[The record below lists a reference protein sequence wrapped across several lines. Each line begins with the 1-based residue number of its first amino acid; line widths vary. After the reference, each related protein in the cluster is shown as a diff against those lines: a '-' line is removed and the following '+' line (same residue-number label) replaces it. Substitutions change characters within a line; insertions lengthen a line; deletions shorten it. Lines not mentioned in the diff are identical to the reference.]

1 VAGWITGNNAGLRAV
16 TLLAAVSVVATLGA
30 RVVSGDEALAA
41 PVPAAVRTAADA
53 TARAVQTGEPVE
65 IPDRTTETSQTFA
78 NPDGSLTDKVS
89 NSPVRVRQGDNWR
102 AVDTTLEFRPDG
114 SVGPKAALSDITLSA
129 GGKGL
134 LAKVGVK
141 DGTLQLQS
149 PWSLSRPTLSGSKAT
164 YPDVIAGVDLVTEA
178 TTDGFTYNL
187 VVKNR
192 EAAENPAL
200 KSIHFPVASTG
211 LSLRAN
217 RPSGPAYVAQDG
229 RLVMTAG
236 SAIMWDSA
244 KPGPQAKAAQTA
256 SSAQL
261 VDDGP
266 RGAHVAKMDLKGDAS
281 GLTVVPNA
289 ALLTAASTV
298 YPLVLDPVISTPS
311 RSAWAAAW
319 QLYPTTS
326 FYKTT
331 HSLGVGYENYEQ
343 HKIVR
348 SFFQFNTAVY
358 AGKKIFG
365 ATLRTYETHSASCV
379 ARSVTVT
386 RTAPISA
393 ATTWNN
399 QPAVQLAAGSK
410 SFANG
415 YNSSCPDAYVE
426 IPVTNS
432 MVDTAAKGYSTS
444 TFRLSATDETDGVA
458 WKQFSSFGELQISY
472 LSQPAVPRRLG
483 LTDPEVGCGTAT
495 SPDTVDSANLQF
507 GVMPMLT
514 ANDPGNRVRAE
525 LQIYSSSGNPFI
537 TKQTALDSQGT
548 PLTLTIPITE
558 FPDQVTYHFRARTL
572 YPYNGGVLTS
582 GYTIWCY
589 FKVDR
594 LAPPSPIVTAKY
606 GSVTLTNCRQSSDT
620 CPEIVPSGGTV
631 SYTIKG
637 AVADVIRQ
645 EYYFQGAKVRSKVNG
660 NTVTVNL
667 VPSANGYNTLY
678 AVSYDAAG
686 HASAPALFMINLKSA
701 APPVGA
707 WSFDDGGS
715 GVTASDSATPAHPLT
730 LSGGAT
736 FDDAGRDGGSI
747 QLDGVDDYAETPT
760 TVVDTSQ
767 SFTVSAW
774 ARLTSAKE
782 AVVVGAAGSIGS
794 AFELYYSVSLNRW
807 VFMRMKTDTMS
818 PVTVKALSDEPA
830 VLGAWTLVTG
840 VYDANPVAPTI
851 KLYINGRL
859 QTAGNVAY
867 PDSAW
872 KATGPL
878 SVGQGQYNDVFGSRF
893 AGSLDAVRIWQ
904 RPLTA
909 DAVMSEVEIRKA
921 DKVVAGRA
929 ARWPLDGATLGAD
942 QVWRTEDTIYGVNMV
957 ISGFGGG
964 IDPSAA
970 FVEDDD
976 HGRVLQFSG
985 AASEALSLPRAVVDG
1000 GTSFSAA
1007 VWVKLDDA
1015 SKPAVIAR
1023 QAGPDRDAWRL
1034 EWKPITALNGQWTF
1048 TRTPSDST
1056 EASVAVFEASID
1068 SVSGY
1073 WHLVV
1078 GTYDASAENATG
1090 SGQLGEIGVTVNKR
1104 AKEDGRDEYL
1114 KPYRLGSTVVG
1125 KGRTAGAEFAGQLD
1139 DFRLYTGPL
1148 LDDAICGEFDGV
1160 DNCPVPAE

>member
-1 VAGWITGNNAGLRAV
+1 M
-16 TLLAAVSVVATLGA
+16 
-30 RVVSGDEALAA
+30 
-41 PVPAAVRTAADA
+41 
-53 TARAVQTGEPVE
+53 QTGEPVE

-78 NPDGSLTDKVS
+78 NPDGSLTAKLA
-89 NSPVRVRQGDNWR
+89 NEPVRVRRGDNWR

-114 SVGPKAALSDITLSA
+114 SVGPKAALSDITLSS
-129 GGKGL
+129 GGPGL
-134 LAKVGVK
+134 LVKSGTK
-141 DGTLQLQS
+141 DGSLQLQS
-149 PWSLSRPTLSGSKAT
+149 PWTLPRPTLSGSKAT
-164 YPDVIAGVDLVTEA
+164 YADVMAGVDLVTEA

-192 EAAENPAL
+192 EAALNPAL
-200 KSIHFPVASTG
+200 KSIHFPVVSAG
-211 LSLRAN
+211 LSLRTN
-217 RPSGPAYVAQDG
+217 RPAGPAYVAQDG

-244 KPGPQAKAAQTA
+244 KPGPQAKAAQSA
-256 SSAQL
+256 SSEQL
-261 VDDGP
+261 VGEGP
-266 RGAHVAKMDLKGDAS
+266 RGAHVAKMDFKGDAS
-281 GLTVVPNA
+281 GLTVVPDS
-289 ALLTAASTV
+289 ALLTGASTV
-298 YPLVLDPVISTPS
+298 YPVVLDPVVSTPT

-331 HSLGVGYENYEQ
+331 HSLGVGYEDYEQ

-348 SFFQFNTAVY
+348 SFFQFSTAAYV
-358 AGKKIFG
+358 GKKILG
-365 ATLRTYETHSASCV
+365 ATLRTYETHSASCT

-399 QPAVQLAAGSK
+399 QPVAQLLAGSK

-415 YNSSCPDAYVE
+415 YSSSCPDAYVE

-444 TFRLSATDETDGVA
+444 TFRLSATDETDGIA
-458 WKQFSSFGELQISY
+458 WKQFDSTGELEISY

-495 SPDTVDSANLQF
+495 APDTVDSANLQF
-507 GVMPMLT
+507 GVTPMLS

-537 TKQTALDSQGT
+537 TRQTALDSQGT
-548 PLTLTIPITE
+548 PLTLTIPISE

-572 YPYNGGVLTS
+572 YPYSGGVLAS

-594 LAPPSPIVTAKY
+594 LAPPPPIVTAKY
-606 GSVTLTNCRQSSDT
+606 GSVALANCKTSGTT
-620 CPEIVPSGGTV
+620 CEEIVPFGGTV

-637 AVADVIRQ
+637 AVADVLRH
-645 EYYFQGAKVRSKVNG
+645 EYYYQGAKVRSKVNG

-667 VPSANGYNTLY
+667 VPSQNGYNTLY
-678 AVSYDAAG
+678 VVSFDAAG
-686 HASAPALFMINLKSA
+686 HSSEPAGFLINLKSA
-701 APPVGA
+701 APPVAA
-707 WSFDDGGS
+707 WSFDDGS
-715 GVTASDSATPAHPLT
+715 GGTAADSATPAHPLT
-730 LSGGAT
+730 LAGGAA

-774 ARLTSAKE
+774 ARVTSVKE
-782 AVVVGAAGSIGS
+782 AVVVGAAGNISS
-794 AFELYYSVSLNRW
+794 AFELYYSGSLNRW
-807 VFMRMKTDTMS
+807 VFMRVKTDTMS
-818 PVTVKALSDEPA
+818 PVNVKALSDEPA
-830 VLGAWTLVTG
+830 VVGAWTLVTG
-840 VYDANPVAPTI
+840 VYDANPAAPKI

-878 SVGQGQYNDVFGSRF
+878 SIGQGQYNDIFGNRF

-904 RPLTA
+904 RPLNA
-909 DAVMSEVEIRKA
+909 EAVMAEVEIRKA
-921 DKVVAGRA
+921 DRVVASRA

-942 QVWRTEDTIYGVNMV
+942 QVWRTEDTIYGANMA
-957 ISGFGGG
+957 ISGFGGST
-964 IDPSAA
+964 DQSAA

-976 HGRVLQFSG
+976 RGRVLQFSG
-985 AASEALSLPRAVVDG
+985 AASEALSLPRAVIDG

-1007 VWVKLDDA
+1007 VWVKLEDA
-1015 SKPAVIAR
+1015 TKPAVIAR

-1034 EWKPITALNGQWTF
+1034 EWKPLNALNGQWIF
-1048 TRTPSDST
+1048 SRTPADTT
-1056 EASVAVFEASID
+1056 EASVAVFETSID
-1068 SVSGY
+1068 SVTNY
-1073 WHLVV
+1073 WHLIV
-1078 GTYDASAENATG
+1078 GTYEASAEDATG
-1090 SGQLGEIGVTVNKR
+1090 SGLLGEIGITVNKR
-1104 AKEDGRDEYL
+1104 ALEGGRDGYH
-1114 KPYRLGSTVVG
+1114 KPYRLGSTVIG
-1125 KGRTAGAEFAGQLD
+1125 KGRTAGAEVVGQLD
-1139 DFRLYTGPL
+1139 DFRLYNGPL
-1148 LDDAICGEFDGV
+1148 LDQAICDEFPDLEG
-1160 DNCPVPAE
+1160 NCPIPAG